1 MPEKQKMASRYTFYT
16 LYPKLYV
23 IGFLKKCCK
32 LDFSRANPLEDKMKI
47 AIIGAGNVGQALA
60 EAWSKKG
67 HSLLIGARNESDE
80 ASKKFAQSVGATLTS
95 PNKAVE
101 GAEVVLLSV
110 PWPAVSSLG
119 KELPLQNKI
128 VIDCV
133 NPLKPD
139 FSGLALGTTTSGA
152 EFLQDLAPKAKVVK
166 AFNTVGFNIMKNPTL
181 EGRKVAMAFCGNDKE
196 SNLVVKKLIEDV
208 GFEPMES
215 GPLSTARLLEP
226 VALFWI
232 LSALKFGTGR
242 GFGFSIVRG

>member
-1 MPEKQKMASRYTFYT
+1 
-16 LYPKLYV
+16 
-23 IGFLKKCCK
+23 
-32 LDFSRANPLEDKMKI
+32 
-47 AIIGAGNVGQALA
+47 
-60 EAWSKKG
+60 
-67 HSLLIGARNESDE
+67 
-80 ASKKFAQSVGATLTS
+80 
-95 PNKAVE
+95 VE